1 MNRGYILNSKK
12 YVKSEADK
20 WFQSEFKNWAYSI
33 FNRVETEEEEEDS
46 LEKLHKFM
54 DYEMNRSSDLHDDV
68 VNPILLTNSLNFLT
82 KSIIPVLGMLCFRH
96 FIDVPYAGAGT
107 NSFSES
113 ANGAL
118 KGDEKGPKPNH
129 KLDRAAEETIAHTD
143 RRFEDLTGKAKRRL
157 TNETHSSLSEIL
169 IRPSIVQISKHVVP
183 KKVREI
189 AEQWSLSNGN
199 VLMLLLFNLHVQ
211 NFENSNNPFF

>member
-68 VNPILLTNSLNFLT
+68 VNPLLLTNSLNFLT

-96 FIDVPYAGAGT
+96 FIDVPYAGACT

-118 KGDEKGPKPNH
+118 K
-129 KLDRAAEETIAHTD
+129 
-143 RRFEDLTGKAKRRL
+143 
-157 TNETHSSLSEIL
+157 
-169 IRPSIVQISKHVVP
+169 
-183 KKVREI
+183 
-189 AEQWSLSNGN
+189 
-199 VLMLLLFNLHVQ
+199 
-211 NFENSNNPFF
+211 